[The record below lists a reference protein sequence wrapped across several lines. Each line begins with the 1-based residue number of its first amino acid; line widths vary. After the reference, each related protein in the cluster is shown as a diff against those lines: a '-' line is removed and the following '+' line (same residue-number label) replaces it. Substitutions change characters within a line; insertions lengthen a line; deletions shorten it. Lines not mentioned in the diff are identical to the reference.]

1 MGKDRGNEQWQS
13 SIEKLHLSL
22 NIMHKKGLLFLLFC
36 LLFCILHAQ
45 QKQYQLNQFSFEDTR
60 GIKYN
65 LGKLSGKIVFV
76 DCWFPACPPCRTEMP
91 YSALLQKRLK
101 ALGIDT
107 SIVFVT
113 ICFKQS
119 TAEWKTALQQL
130 HMPEALHLYSPAST
144 YEMVLAGGNY
154 PTYRIFNQSGILD
167 IEPTAAPSQIGKI
180 DFLLFAAVH
189 QINITEAKQ
198 MFDEQGNK
206 LLIGTIKKSKY
217 AILNQFYEKFKP
229 MEAVF
234 KKDWL
239 QLSN

>member
-1 MGKDRGNEQWQS
+1 MAN
-13 SIEKLHLSL
+13 
-22 NIMHKKGLLFLLFC
+22 
-36 LLFCILHAQ
+36 
-45 QKQYQLNQFSFEDTR
+45 
-60 GIKYN
+60 
-65 LGKLSGKIVFV
+65 LSGKIVFV

-91 YSALLQKRLK
+91 YSALLQQRLK
-101 ALGIDT
+101 AIGIDT

-113 ICFKQS
+113 ICFKQ
-119 TAEWKTALQQL
+119 TAAEWKIALQQL
-130 HMPEALHLYSPAST
+130 KMPEALHLYSPAST
-144 YEMVLAGGNY
+144 YEMVLAGGYY
-154 PTYRIFNQSGILD
+154 PTYRIFNQRGILD
-167 IEPTAAPSQIGKI
+167 IEPTVAPSQIGKI

-198 MFDEQGNK
+198 MFEEQGNK
-206 LLIGTIKKSKY
+206 LLIGTIKKSKH